1 MRFELDQE
9 HRLIQNSVRDFCE
22 NEIKPVAREY
32 NDEGKYPADIVEK
45 AVEMGINVPWIPEKY
60 GGSGMDVLA
69 DAIVKEE
76 VCRADPGIGYSIV
89 AQGNGGRMILQ
100 YGTEEQQETYLGG
113 LADGLTAAI
122 AITEPDAG
130 SATRYMR
137 TRAEPDGDELV
148 LNGEKMW
155 ITSAPVAD
163 FMVVMARTDPA
174 SEPGDKEGIS
184 AIIVD
189 MPCDGVDVE
198 KIDMMG
204 LDAGRTGQVVF
215 DDARVPRE
223 NVIGE
228 EGGGYPQ
235 LLDWFNSS
243 RNFVG
248 PVAVGIA
255 QGAYERAVEYSKE
268 REAFEQPISDY
279 QAIRHKLADMATEIE
294 ACRLLCYQ
302 SAMKQVEE
310 GTADAFLASMS
321 KLKSSE
327 VAEEVASDAV
337 QIHGSYGY
345 SKEFDV
351 ERFYRAAK
359 VMQIIEGTSEI
370 QRNIIASQVLR

>member
-1 MRFELDQE
+1 MQFEFDQE
-9 HRLIQNSVRDFCE
+9 HRLIKESVREFSE
-22 NEIKPVAREY
+22 NEIKPVAQEY
-32 NDEGKYPADIVEK
+32 NNKGKYPADIVSK
-45 AVEMGINVPWIPEKY
+45 AAEIGINVPWIPEKY

-89 AQGNGGRMILQ
+89 AQGNGGRMILE
-100 YGTEEQQETYLGG
+100 YGEEEQRKTYLTA
-113 LADGLTAAI
+113 LANGQTSAI
-122 AITEPDAG
+122 AITEPNAG

-137 TRAEPDGDELV
+137 TQAEPDGDEFV

-163 FMVVMARTDPA
+163 FMVVMARTGPD
-174 SEPGDKEGIS
+174 SEPGDKDGIS

-189 MPCDGVDVE
+189 MPCDGVEVE

-215 DDARVPRE
+215 DNARVPQE
-223 NVIGE
+223 NIVGE
-228 EGGGYPQ
+228 EGDGYPQ
-235 LLDWFNSS
+235 LMDWFNSS

-248 PVAVGIA
+248 PMAVGIA
-255 QGAYERAVEYSKE
+255 QGAYEQAVEYAKE
-268 REAFEQPISDY
+268 REAFQKPIGEY
-279 QAIRHKLADMATEIE
+279 QAVQHKLADMATEIE
-294 ACRLLCYQ
+294 ASRLLCHQ
-302 SAMKQVEE
+302 SAMKQVRE
-310 GTADAFLASMS
+310 GKASSFLASMS

-327 VAEEVASDAV
+327 VAENVASDAV

-351 ERFYRAAK
+351 ERFYRASK

-370 QRNIIASQVLR
+370 QRNIIARHVLN